1 MPLTPGTPTLPARHF
16 EQAYL
21 DYVSGLDGKSGKSHF
36 IGNIKLQYQNV
47 PIEDLQ
53 DSVDSLVQKCADRK
67 LRRWLQVFI
76 MPVVNGLKDYSQ
88 AIDQLVASYPM
99 PAAIVWGGMRAVIE
113 ATVRFN
119 GSLETIQS
127 VMGTLTSHMWALGSC
142 DTLYSTSGHSA
153 PTVQAIVGRSY
164 VHIIDLLYKI
174 TKQLSKSQL
183 KQVGSALFR
192 NEKLEKALMVLKEDA
207 DELQR
212 ICTVAEAELESQ
224 SRQLLAELS
233 EEIRAERQ
241 LQIIERAAAAEERR
255 LNELHRRD
263 LEAELKAA
271 REQLKQGFEISEQYQ
286 RAAARRDL
294 IESINSDHSYN
305 ADLLRNMIEGR
316 HPETCTWVFGRA
328 SWSSW
333 VSEKPAKPVFWLHG
347 KHGCGKSYICSA
359 AIEKVKDSPD
369 DQCVAFLFISRG
381 RETSRTQLLRALA
394 YQIAKCVESSSG
406 DISDD
411 TARLIKGCST
421 DPTCFERLISRLLL
435 EIPRMFIFVDGLDEA
450 SNWHDMAA
458 FVSFLRN
465 EAVSSGRLRLWLSS
479 QYSPIIEALVFH
491 RCGDKVLELAVEV
504 NDTERDIARY
514 LDKAVP
520 ESTKNANSF
529 AQQFVT
535 IAVNTE
541 VQGSFLWAAQMM
553 NDLKEQAENSDDLL
567 RLSGR
572 GLPTSMHD
580 YYRTT
585 IVAYRKRPSSHA
597 TLPLWK

>member
-1 MPLTPGTPTLPARHF
+1 MATLPARHF
-16 EQAYL
+16 EQVYL
-21 DYVSGLDGKSGKSHF
+21 DYVAELDGKSGKSNF
-36 IGNIKLQYQNV
+36 IGSIKLQWQNV

-53 DSVDSLVQKCADRK
+53 DSVDHLVQKCADRK
-67 LRRWLQVFI
+67 LRRWMQVFI

-88 AIDQLVASYPM
+88 AIDQIVAAYPM
-99 PAAIVWGGMRAVIE
+99 PAAIVWGGIRAVIE

-127 VMGTLTSHMWALGSC
+127 VLGTLTSHMWALGSC
-142 DTLYSTSGHSA
+142 ETLYSSSGHSA

-164 VHIIDLLYKI
+164 VHIIDLWYRI

-192 NEKLEKALMVLKEDA
+192 NEKLEKALILLKEDA

-212 ICTVAEAELESQ
+212 ICTIAEAELESQ
-224 SRQLLAELS
+224 SRALVAELS
-233 EEIRAERQ
+233 EEYRAERE

-263 LEAELKAA
+263 MEAELKAA

-286 RAAARRDL
+286 RAAARREL

-316 HPETCTWVFGRA
+316 HPETCSWVFGST
-328 SWSSW
+328 SWTSW
-333 VSEKPAKPVFWLHG
+333 VSEKSTKPVFWLHG

-359 AIEKVKDSPD
+359 AIEKIKGSPD
-369 DQCVAFLFISRG
+369 VQCVAFLFISRG

-394 YQIAKCVESSSG
+394 YQIAKCVESRSG
-406 DISDD
+406 DIPDE
-411 TARLIKGCST
+411 TASLIRACST
-421 DPTCFERLISRLLL
+421 DPACFERLISRLLL

-450 SNWHDMAA
+450 SNWLDMAA
-458 FVSFLRN
+458 FVAFLRN

-479 QYSPIIEALVFH
+479 QYSPIIEALVF
-491 RCGDKVLELAVEV
+491 RPYGDKILELTVEV
-504 NDTERDIARY
+504 ADTERDIARY
-514 LDKAVP
+514 LDHAVP
-520 ESTKNANSF
+520 ESTKNANSL
-529 AQQFVT
+529 ARHFVT
-535 IAVNTE
+535 FCVNTE
-541 VQGSFLWAAQMM
+541 VQGSFLWAAQMI

-567 RLSGR
+567 RLAGR

-585 IVAYRKRPSSHA
+585 IAAYRKRPSSHA
-597 TLPLWK
+597 SLPLWK